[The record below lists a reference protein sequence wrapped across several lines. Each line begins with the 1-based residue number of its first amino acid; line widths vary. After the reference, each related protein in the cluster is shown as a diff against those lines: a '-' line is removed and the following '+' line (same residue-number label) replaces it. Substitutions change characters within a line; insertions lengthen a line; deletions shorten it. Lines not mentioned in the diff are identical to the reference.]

1 MSQTPQESVKLWRP
15 QGFEGVEVWD
25 IDHSKQAHPL
35 HVLDSY
41 HISLPKAHSH
51 WGWVSYR
58 RGSHELIGR
67 CLNFYQEGEV
77 VSYNP
82 NKEQGSSY
90 SVLRLSSSFI
100 QSVLSDDALTPSFKG
115 PLISDPCL
123 NTAFEGVFLDAFS
136 SFEQEATPLE
146 RETKLL
152 GLVYALIKHC
162 SESTLK
168 DSCVGKEPRAV
179 NLVREVI
186 QAHPEQN
193 IRLDDLACLTG
204 LSKYHL
210 LRVFQRGVGLSPHE
224 YQTNLRIN
232 KAKGLLAR
240 GEKIA
245 NVALDL
251 GFSDQAHF
259 TRTFK
264 QYTLTTP
271 GHFRRLSYAAEA

>member
-1 MSQTPQESVKLWRP
+1 MSQTPQGSVKAWRP
-15 QGFEGVEVWD
+15 RGFEGVEVWN
-25 IDHSKQAHPL
+25 IDHSKQAFPP

-41 HISLPKAHSH
+41 HIGLPKAHDH
-51 WGWVSYR
+51 RGLVSYR
-58 RGSHELIGR
+58 GASHSLPGR
-67 CLNFYQEGEV
+67 CLNIYQEGEV
-77 VSYNP
+77 VSYTP
-82 NKEQGSSY
+82 GGEQGSSY
-90 SVLRLSSSFI
+90 RVFRLSSSFI
-100 QSVLSDDALTPSFKG
+100 QSVFSDATLTPSFKG

-123 NTAFEGVFLDAFS
+123 NTAFAGVFLDAFL

-152 GLVYALIKHC
+152 GLVSALIKHC

-193 IRLDDLACLTG
+193 IKLDDLAYLTE

-210 LRVFQRGVGLSPHE
+210 LRVFQREVGLSPHE

-259 TRTFK
+259 ARTFK
-264 QYTLTTP
+264 HYTLTTP